1 MNDYLPISKKD
12 MRKRG
17 WDEVDFVYVC
27 GDAYV
32 DHPSFGM
39 AIITRV
45 LEAHGFRIGVICQP
59 DWKDEQSVQVFGRPR
74 LGFLVSAGNMDSMVN
89 HYTVSKKRR
98 HQDAYTPGGV
108 IGKRPDHATVVYCNL
123 IRKVY
128 KQVPII
134 IGGIEAS
141 LRRLAHYDY
150 WSDSVKHSILVD
162 SQADIAVYGMGERA
176 IVAVA

>member
-162 SQADIAVYGMGERA
+162 SQADLQYMAWENAR
-176 IVAVA
+176 

>member
-1 MNDYLPISKKD
+1 M
-12 MRKRG
+12 
-17 WDEVDFVYVC
+17 
-27 GDAYV
+27 
-32 DHPSFGM
+32 
-39 AIITRV
+39 
-45 LEAHGFRIGVICQP
+45 
-59 DWKDEQSVQVFGRPR
+59 QVFGRPR

-162 SQADIAVYGMGERA
+162 SQADIAV
-176 IVAVA
+176 